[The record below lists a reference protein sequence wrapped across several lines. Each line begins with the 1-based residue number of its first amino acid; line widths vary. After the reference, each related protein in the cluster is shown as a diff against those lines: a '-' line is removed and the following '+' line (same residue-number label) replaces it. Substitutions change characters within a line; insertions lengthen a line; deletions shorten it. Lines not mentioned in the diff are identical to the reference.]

1 MSGITVRSAYGKLQN
16 PSQDSKDLR
25 DNQYITGQPVG
36 SNRRSLDVF
45 PLGVFEVSASS
56 VVEAGSTNN
65 LVKITAHGAKVGD
78 IIRILSSANNVN
90 EFEVFI
96 DKVIDADNFELAS
109 ILSANLEAGDT
120 ISILRPVSNKLTPDG
135 TTLAQL
141 NLTAIK
147 FKQDGTD
154 VEVEE
159 DTVTPSN
166 SVPLPVKLMEFGGDI
181 SISAN
186 QIDVNLDD
194 TDDSVA
200 LGDGSGNLIDTLTS
214 NTSTLLSLSV
224 KDEDANASLTSLDG
238 KTIEDAVVIAS
249 NSTTSPL
256 GSGAVFTG
264 APFEILKYS
273 VVNVGLISNVASA
286 TNGVKLE
293 VSPDGINWDHSHST
307 TYSGGSGTGY
317 IFNCEFKYARVV
329 YTNGA
334 SAQSFFR
341 LQTIVKKNFTKQ
353 SLYTIDQVVNGNM
366 FVELGKNVIIGKSTA
381 GGGSFV
387 DVKVNPSGAL
397 AVEASLAAG
406 TNNIGDVD
414 VLTLPS
420 IPAGNNNIGDVD
432 IASMPS
438 IPAGNNNIGDVD
450 IASMPVS
457 FNSGIIDST
466 TQRVVIASDQ
476 TVPISAASLP
486 LPSGAATDAKL
497 DTIITAIGN
506 SNTKLDTI
514 IDDNTAELDSTL
526 TNTISGSVIT
536 FNPPAQSKLMII
548 QNSLEA
554 SSPIRFTSNSGTPSA
569 SNGYY
574 LGIGQS
580 TSTLPAGIVKVA
592 RTDASGDGDVT
603 IAYFV

>member
-78 IIRILSSANNVN
+78 IIRILSSSNNVN

-96 DKVIDADNFELAS
+96 DKVIDANNFELAS

-120 ISILRPVSNKLTPDG
+120 ISIFRPVSNKLTQDG

-141 NLTAIK
+141 QQTAIK

-200 LGDGSGNLIDTLTS
+200 LGDGSGNLIDTITS

-273 VVNVGLISNVASA
+273 VVNVGLISDVASA

-341 LQTIVKKNFTKQ
+341 LQTRVKKNFTKQ
-353 SLYTIDQVVNGNM
+353 SLYTIDQAVNGNM

-381 GGGSFV
+381 GGGTFV

-414 VLTLPS
+414 VLSLPS

-432 IASMPS
+432 IAT
-438 IPAGNNNIGDVD
+438 
-450 IASMPVS
+450 MPVS
-457 FNSGIIDST
+457 FDSGIIDST

-536 FNPPAQSKLMII
+536 FNPPAQAKLMII

-592 RTDASGDGDVT
+592 RTDAGGDGDVT